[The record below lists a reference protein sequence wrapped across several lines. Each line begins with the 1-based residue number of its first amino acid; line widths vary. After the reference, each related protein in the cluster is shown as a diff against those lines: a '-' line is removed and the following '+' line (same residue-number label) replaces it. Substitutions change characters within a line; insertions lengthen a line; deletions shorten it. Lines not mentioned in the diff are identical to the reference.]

1 MEDFAVKVAEMR
13 RLQKLYFK
21 SNHDKFI
28 LMECKK
34 AESEVDAFLTTGQLP
49 EKKQV
54 PDALQPSLFESINNH

>member
-1 MEDFAVKVAEMR
+1 MDEFIKKVAEMR
-13 RLQKLYFK
+13 RLQKLYFR

-34 AESEVDAFLTTGQLP
+34 AESEVDEFLNVGQLP

-54 PDALQPSLFESINNH
+54 ADAVQPSLFQ